1 MTLQLILMRHAKSSW
16 DDPVAADFDRP
27 LNGRGRRSAKA
38 LGHWLRQRGWLPDRV
53 LCSSA
58 RRTRETLD
66 GLRLEAGAEYL
77 DALYHAGEEEMLACL
92 RRAGGTRVLMI
103 GHNPGIAGFAAQIVS
118 APPSHPRFAD
128 YPTGATLV
136 AGFSAENW
144 AQANWHEA
152 NTLDFVVPRDLP
164 GM

>member
-16 DDPVAADFDRP
+16 DDPAAADFDRP

-66 GLRLEAGAEYL
+66 GRNAHLGDGVQR
-77 DALYHAGEEEMLACL
+77 ALGRAPRDFSDFASTAA
-92 RRAGGTRVLMI
+92 RAGKW
-103 GHNPGIAGFAAQIVS
+103 PAA
-118 APPSHPRFAD
+118 A
-128 YPTGATLV
+128 
-136 AGFSAENW
+136 
-144 AQANWHEA
+144 
-152 NTLDFVVPRDLP
+152 
-164 GM
+164 